1 MGYEIDVLA
10 VGEKSNSGDAITIR
24 YGDLFG
30 GRESQTVIVID
41 GGYKADGGKLVAHI
55 KEHYDTE
62 KVDLVISTH
71 PDQDHING
79 LATVLE
85 ELEVSELWI
94 HKAWEHNQGLAAK
107 FKDGR
112 ITDNS
117 ISERLKNNLEA
128 AFSLVT
134 LAEEKGI
141 TVNEPFTGLTFDS
154 VKVLGPSQHY
164 Y

>member
-71 PDQDHING
+71 PDQDHIK
-79 LATVLE
+79 T
-85 ELEVSELWI
+85 
-94 HKAWEHNQGLAAK
+94 
-107 FKDGR
+107 
-112 ITDNS
+112 
-117 ISERLKNNLEA
+117 ISM
-128 AFSLVT
+128 V
-134 LAEEKGI
+134 
-141 TVNEPFTGLTFDS
+141 
-154 VKVLGPSQHY
+154 
-164 Y
+164 